1 MGRPPTKP
9 KKLKDGFYIEVRNKR
24 SNSGVKVR
32 RDTREQMEMAIKEY
46 ERSKDVIVIGEIKN
60 GVPIEDPEAVKKEE
74 ARLKK
79 EAKEAE
85 ELADLDIDLD
95 DEDEDDDDNLDDVDD
110 DD

>member
-46 ERSKDVIVIGEIKN
+46 ERSKDIIVIGEIKN
-60 GVPIEDPEAVKKEE
+60 GVPIDQDTGSKK
-74 ARLKK
+74 KK
-79 EAKEAE
+79 KKK
-85 ELADLDIDLD
+85 
-95 DEDEDDDDNLDDVDD
+95 
-110 DD
+110 